1 MGKKPGTAPK
11 IKERS
16 DTTSTGCIFCF
27 RNPKLRKNS
36 LNYSSNNCRLDPA
49 NGFKSKQSFANQAF
63 FKVNIREV
71 LSEPVDKK
79 RSHEEMEEGEY
90 RDRPLGSDPNDFD
103 MDSSEDSE
111 DDQPKKNK
119 KKGGKK

>member
-36 LNYSSNNCRLDPA
+36 LNCSSDNCRLDPA
-49 NGFKSKQSFANQAF
+49 NWFKSNQSFANQAF
-63 FKVNIREV
+63 LKVIIREV
-71 LSEPVDKK
+71 LSEPVNKK
-79 RSHEEMEEGEY
+79 RSHEEMEEGEN

-111 DDQPKKNK
+111 DQPKKNE